1 MANLREQ
8 MTDLARKAQRAARV
22 LGAAGSDRKNRA
34 LQAMADAVTGGQS
47 RILAANGRDLEAA
60 RAAGLSGALLDRLT
74 LNDRRLRDMAAGLLE
89 IAALPDPVGEVDQ
102 EITRPNGLRVGR
114 MRVPLGVI
122 GMVYEA
128 RPNVTA
134 DAAGLCLK
142 AGNAV
147 ILRGGSEALHSNQA
161 IGGLVSEAVREAG
174 LPAEAVQ
181 VVATPDRK
189 AVEEL
194 LTLEGWIDCV
204 IPRGGRDFL
213 RWVAETATV
222 PVIRHGEGNCHVY
235 VDQTADPKMAEE
247 IVFNAKVQRP
257 GVCNAAE
264 TLLVHASE
272 APGLFPALLPRLV
285 SAGVELRGCER
296 TRALFPEAKAATEA
310 DWATEF
316 LDLIL
321 AVKVVEDFD
330 AALNHIARYG
340 TGHSE
345 AIVTS
350 DYFRAER
357 FLREVD
363 AAAVLVNA
371 STRFTDGGQF
381 GLGAE
386 IGIST
391 QKLHARGP
399 MGVRELTTTKFVV
412 RGQGQI
418 RS

>member
-1 MANLREQ
+1 MGTLMEEMQGLGRRAQAAARA
-8 MTDLARKAQRAARV
+8 LARA
-22 LGAAGSDRKNRA
+22 GAGDKDRA
-34 LQAMADAVTGGQS
+34 LKAMAEAVTAGRGE
-47 RILAANGRDLEAA
+47 ILAANAEDVKAA
-60 RAAGLSGALLDRLT
+60 KAAGLTGAMLDRLT
-74 LNDRRLRDMAAGLLE
+74 LDPKRVAEMAAGLQE
-89 IAALPDPVGEVDQ
+89 VAALPDPVGGVEQ
-102 EITRPNGLRVGR
+102 EIVRPNGMRVGR

-147 ILRGGSEALHSNQA
+147 ILRGGSEAVRSNRA
-161 IGGLVSEAVREAG
+161 IGEALAAG
-174 LPAEAVQ
+174 LKTTSLPADAVQ
-181 VVATPDRK
+181 VVTTPDRQ
-189 AVEEL
+189 AVTEL
-194 LTLEGWIDCV
+194 LKLQGLVDCV
-204 IPRGGRDFL
+204 IPRGGREFL
-213 RWVAETATV
+213 KWVAETATV

-235 VDQTADPKMAEE
+235 VDDPVDLAMAAA

-257 GVCNAAE
+257 GVCNALE
-264 TLLVHASE
+264 TLLVHAAV
-272 APGLFPALLPRLV
+272 APHLLPSLCARLAE
-285 SAGVELRGCER
+285 AGVELRGD
-296 TRALFPEAKAATEA
+296 EAVRRFYPAKPANEL
-310 DWATEF
+310 DWATEY

-321 AVKVVEDFD
+321 AIRVVPDLD
-330 AALNHIARYG
+330 AALEHIASYG
-340 TGHSE
+340 SGHSE

-350 DYFRAER
+350 DYARAER

-371 STRFTDGGQF
+371 STRLVDGGQF

-418 RS
+418 RT